1 MKTFT
6 KNATKTATKICYF
19 FLALLFALGQQV
31 LAQAATVGGE
41 VYELLPGGEA
51 TGLPFAAVI
60 LWQNGEMVAGKT
72 TDYNGR
78 YRFEELAAGDYV
90 LQISQL
96 DRQSFEKNISL
107 RGGQAIYYKTELP
120 IAAGEIHNVVVSD
133 VTTDWTAARS
143 PKEKKQKSKFRQF
156 VANAQ
161 SSAPA
166 VVGTVALVGAYYGK
180 TKAIEGDEKAR

>member
-1 MKTFT
+1 MKTVT
-6 KNATKTATKICYF
+6 KIITKICSF

-41 VYELLPGGEA
+41 VYEVLPGGEA

-107 RGGQAIYYKTELP
+107 HSGQAIYYKTELP

-133 VTTDWTAARS
+133 VTTDWTAA
-143 PKEKKQKSKFRQF
+143 KSKKSEKAKKSKSRQYL
-156 VANAQ
+156 ANAR

>member
-1 MKTFT
+1 MKTIM
-6 KNATKTATKICYF
+6 KTCSF
-19 FLALLFALGQQV
+19 FWALLFAIGQQV

-107 RGGQAIYYKTELP
+107 HGGQAIYYKTELP
-120 IAAGEIHNVVVSD
+120 IAAGEIHNVLVSD

-143 PKEKKQKSKFRQF
+143 PKAKNEKKSKIRQCL
-156 VANAQ
+156 ANAH
-161 SSAPA
+161 SSGPA
-166 VVGTVALVGAYYGK
+166 VLGTVALVGAYYSK
-180 TKAIEGDEKAR
+180 TKIIDGDEKAR

>member
-1 MKTFT
+1 M
-6 KNATKTATKICYF
+6 NTATKICAL
-19 FLALLFALGQQV
+19 FLTMLFALGQQV

-60 LWQNGEMVAGKT
+60 LWQDGEMITGKT

-78 YRFEELAAGDYV
+78 YRFEELAAGDYI

-96 DRQSFEKNISL
+96 DRQTFEKNISL
-107 RGGQAIYYKTELP
+107 HGGQAIYFKTELP
-120 IAAGEIHNVVVSD
+120 IATVEIYNTIVSD
-133 VTTDWTAARS
+133 ITTPYIPQTTTPQTA
-143 PKEKKQKSKFRQF
+143 KQKTKKSKFRQF
-156 VANAQ
+156 LANAR

-166 VVGTVALVGAYYGK
+166 VVGTVALVGAYYSK
-180 TKAIEGDEKAR
+180 TKAIGGDKKAD